1 MLVPTPLSL
10 FGIATN
16 VIQAAKSLLESKAT
30 VSAVGDLFQL
40 PFAEEIGLK
49 V

>member
-1 MLVPTPLSL
+1 MERISFANWEQPK
-10 FGIATN
+10 
-16 VIQAAKSLLESKAT
+16 AAKSLLDGKAT
-30 VSAVGDLFQL
+30 LSAVGDLHVL